1 MTTSPP
7 AASTIPPLQPVPPAP
22 PPSRLGRWGTWLRRF
37 SRRPWFLPAAAG
49 VSAADFFLPVL
60 PTQTLLIAAVLLH
73 PNRWLRTALY
83 FVAGG
88 VLGGALLAAAVGAW
102 GPIVVET
109 IVGGA
114 MQTAGWERVSSLV
127 QAHGAI
133 ALAVLAMIPW
143 PMRTGVAICALLGVP
158 FWETVAALVIGRG
171 IAFPGFAFLLSRSPA
186 WLMRRAYFSR
196 LREEVR
202 ALEADA
208 PASLSAPSR
217 PGIALVLLALGLS
230 AFALEL
236 SADTVRLG
244 EARPDDAR
252 TLRIVETLTP
262 QAVTRE
268 FFLPNGTLAVREQ
281 AIFAADPKRGVV
293 RIEHLDTRSGL
304 RLNIEEQAGQRGVR
318 LEHAGK
324 VEERVEPANEPLVTA
339 GSLPVWF
346 AASRAELVAGRAI
359 TARFPIT
366 KAGKTLRVVAR
377 WRALADGT
385 AELTVRPTNPLFGI
399 LADSLVLTFDAEGRV
414 WKQSGLCEVLGGT
427 AAKPGLQSGMLLFQP

>member
-7 AASTIPPLQPVPPAP
+7 AASTIPPLQPVPPA

-37 SRRPWFLPAAAG
+37 SRRPWFLPAAGG

-60 PTQTLLIAAVLLH
+60 PTQTLLIASVLLH
-73 PNRWLRTALY
+73 PNRWLRTALW

-102 GPIVVET
+102 GPAVIET
-109 IVGGA
+109 IFGDA
-114 MQTAGWERVSSLV
+114 MQSSGWERVSALV
-127 QAHGAI
+127 QDHGAI

-143 PMRTGVAICALLGVP
+143 PMRTGVAVCALLGVP
-158 FWETVAALVIGRG
+158 LWETVAALVIGRG

-186 WLMRRAYFSR
+186 WLMRLPYFAR
-196 LREEVR
+196 LRAEVR
-202 ALEADA
+202 ALETAA
-208 PASLSAPSR
+208 PSSLSASSR
-217 PGIALVLLALGLS
+217 PGVALALLALGLTIL
-230 AFALEL
+230 APDV

-244 EARPDDAR
+244 EARPADAR
-252 TLRIVETLTP
+252 ALRLVETLTP

-268 FFLPNGTLAVREQ
+268 FFLPDGTLAVREQ
-281 AIFAADPKRGVV
+281 AVFAADAKRGVV

-304 RLNIEEQAGQRGVR
+304 RLSIEEKAGQRGIR
-318 LEHAGK
+318 LEHADK
-324 VEERVEPANEPLVTA
+324 VEERVETANEPLVSA
-339 GSLPVWF
+339 GSLPAWL

-377 WRALADGT
+377 WRALPDGAAQVT
-385 AELTVRPTNPLFGI
+385 IRPANPLFGI
-399 LADSLVLTFDAEGRV
+399 LADSLVLTLDAEGRV
-414 WKQSGLCEVLGGT
+414 LTQSGLSEILGGT
-427 AAKPGLQSGMLLFQP
+427 AAKPALQSGTLVFQP